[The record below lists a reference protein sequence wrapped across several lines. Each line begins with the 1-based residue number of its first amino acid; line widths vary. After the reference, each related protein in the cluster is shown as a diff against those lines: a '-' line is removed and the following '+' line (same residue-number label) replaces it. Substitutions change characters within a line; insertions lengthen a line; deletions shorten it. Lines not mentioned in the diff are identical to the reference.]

1 VGSGFDTTSRAVS
14 YFNNSIYV
22 GGDFEFYQGSRA
34 PMMVRID
41 ETSGQ
46 YNTNFYSS
54 IPFTLSTPTIFVSG
68 FAPLTNGKFFATGF
82 WSFGVGSIF
91 NQTNLFNSDGGV
103 DSSFQINPA
112 EVSNSSDILVN
123 SGETYVM
130 VSRAFAGATTGR
142 VMKYDF
148 TGAVDTSFTG
158 GTNFNN
164 SVECLAYD
172 DSENIFVGGAFTQYK
187 SITRNR
193 FVKIDQYGTLNTTF
207 QTGMG
212 TGFGNGSVRDSL
224 YLSGSVY
231 AVGSFSLFNGAGKG
245 RIVKLNSNT
254 GVIDA
259 TFDSNSG
266 FGVQGTTALIESI
279 AYNPIGDY
287 LLITINQ
294 ANNANGS
301 FNNNPFYGRI
311 IALNTDG
318 TIYSAHPC
326 WNNPNYGFDDLN
338 IGADIGANSISV
350 LPNGDMV
357 LTGQFNSFSGQYMS
371 RLVKL
376 DYQGNLIST
385 SNCFFPQKSP
395 TPTRTM
401 TPTPSPS
408 NP

>member
-1 VGSGFDTTSRAVS
+1 
-14 YFNNSIYV
+14 
-22 GGDFEFYQGSRA
+22 
-34 PMMVRID
+34 
-41 ETSGQ
+41 
-46 YNTNFYSS
+46 
-54 IPFTLSTPTIFVSG
+54 
-68 FAPLTNGKFFATGF
+68 
-82 WSFGVGSIF
+82 
-91 NQTNLFNSDGGV
+91 
-103 DSSFQINPA
+103 
-112 EVSNSSDILVN
+112 
-123 SGETYVM
+123 
-130 VSRAFAGATTGR
+130 
-142 VMKYDF
+142 
-148 TGAVDTSFTG
+148 
-158 GTNFNN
+158 
-164 SVECLAYD
+164 
-172 DSENIFVGGAFTQYK
+172 
-187 SITRNR
+187 
-193 FVKIDQYGTLNTTF
+193 
-207 QTGMG
+207 
-212 TGFGNGSVRDSL
+212 
-224 YLSGSVY
+224 
-231 AVGSFSLFNGAGKG
+231 
-245 RIVKLNSNT
+245 
-254 GVIDA
+254 
-259 TFDSNSG
+259 
-266 FGVQGTTALIESI
+266 
-279 AYNPIGDY
+279 